1 MQGQSAQASS
11 PAQPKLAGPLYNQI
25 QLLMRERI
33 LAQEWRE
40 GKNLPTEV
48 DLAREYSVS
57 VGTMRKALDV
67 LEDAKFIVRKQGLGT
82 FVRDL
87 NGVNGVQQTGWVVDG
102 KASAERIIRVISLAA
117 GDTASNDCSTLD
129 VEARATIHRI
139 KLVSAID
146 NRGLVLDEY
155 IIPAT
160 TGFACNSDD
169 AETLQQALR
178 SLERL
183 ATRYIES
190 FAIETATTAKAQ
202 TLRIEPGAPLLRIE
216 RIAIDAKRRP
226 MFMCIRTAHLSG
238 AHYKVEVESH

>member
-1 MQGQSAQASS
+1 MQGHSAQS
-11 PAQPKLAGPLYNQI
+11 PSTVQPKLAGPLYNQI

-87 NGVNGVQQTGWVVDG
+87 NGVTGTRPSGWTVDG
-102 KASAERIIRVISLAA
+102 KVSAERVVRVISVAA
-117 GDTASNDCSTLD
+117 GEAAAHDCSALEVLPRT
-129 VEARATIHRI
+129 TIHRI
-139 KLVSAID
+139 KLVSAIE
-146 NRGLVLDEY
+146 NRGVVLDEY
-155 IIPAT
+155 FIPDAV
-160 TGFACNSDD
+160 GFSCRSNDVESV
-169 AETLQQALR
+169 QQALR
-178 SLERL
+178 TLERL

-190 FAIETATTAKAQ
+190 FAVETANAAKAQ
-202 TLRIEPGAPLLRIE
+202 ILRIDAGAQLLLIE
-216 RIAIDAKRRP
+216 RKAVDAKSRV

-238 AHYKVEVESH
+238 ARYKVEVDSQ